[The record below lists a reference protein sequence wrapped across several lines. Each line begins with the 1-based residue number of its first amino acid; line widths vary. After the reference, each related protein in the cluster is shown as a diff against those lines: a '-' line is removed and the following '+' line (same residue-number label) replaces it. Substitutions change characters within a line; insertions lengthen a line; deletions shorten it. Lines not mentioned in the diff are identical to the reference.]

1 MVTIMIDK
9 QISLQAAEEAQR
21 TTLDALDKRG
31 ITEEFVALRLKQAMD
46 AKMVKV
52 FKGKDDDIIESRELV
67 DHSTRLD
74 ALKFAA
80 TLRGM
85 KPAERHDVTHHG
97 DLQINIIDRFG
108 EAKE

>member
-1 MVTIMIDK
+1 MT
-9 QISLQAAEEAQR
+9 EEERLNIANETATQN
-21 TTLDALDKRG
+21 TLDALDKRG
-31 ITEEFVALRLKQAMD
+31 ITEEFIALRLKQAMD
-46 AKMVKV
+46 AKLVKV
-52 FKGKDDDIIESRELV
+52 FKGKDDDILISDELI

-85 KPAERHDVTHHG
+85 KPSEKHDVTHHG